1 MKNYSLVKFEGLRN
15 TDRSQRELQ
24 NLDLSRPSE
33 KKRDQNLE
41 VTRQQL
47 GVKSDKKS
55 NPAFLC
61 QAALKPVQKDNF
73 VRYTPTSNTNSGI

>member
-33 KKRDQNLE
+33 KKRNQNLE
-41 VTRQQL
+41 VTR
-47 GVKSDKKS
+47 
-55 NPAFLC
+55 
-61 QAALKPVQKDNF
+61 
-73 VRYTPTSNTNSGI
+73 